1 MLSAGLSKDE
11 IKNAFTAELKTT
23 IEYQIILNIK
33 QRILND
39 IATPNIQ
46 RTVHYDFDRVMNQ
59 DEQANI
65 KMCGIIEFGFE
76 IYVNEYF
83 AEVYMDKFLE

>member
-1 MLSAGLSKDE
+1 MSSKEE
-11 IKNAFTAELKTT
+11 IKTAFVAELKATP
-23 IEYQIILNIK
+23 EYQIILNIK

-46 RTVHYDFDRVMNQ
+46 RTVHYDFDRYIGQ
-59 DEQANI
+59 EEQANI
-65 KMCGIIEFGFE
+65 KMCSIIEFGFE
-76 IYVNEYF
+76 IFVNEYF

>member
-1 MLSAGLSKDE
+1 
-11 IKNAFTAELKTT
+11 
-23 IEYQIILNIK
+23 
-33 QRILND
+33 
-39 IATPNIQ
+39 
-46 RTVHYDFDRVMNQ
+46 MNQ

>member
-1 MLSAGLSKDE
+1 MSSKDE
-11 IKNAFTAELKTT
+11 IKTAFTTELKTT
-23 IEYQIILNIK
+23 PEYQIVLNIK

-46 RTVHYDFDRVMNQ
+46 RTVHYDFDRYVGQ
-59 DEQANI
+59 EEQANI
-65 KMCGIIEFGFE
+65 KMCSIIEFGFE
-76 IYVNEYF
+76 IYVTDFF

>member
-1 MLSAGLSKDE
+1 MSSKEE

-23 IEYQIILNIK
+23 PEYQIILNIK

-46 RTVHYDFDRVMNQ
+46 RTVHYDFDRYVGQ
-59 DEQANI
+59 EEQANI
-65 KMCGIIEFGFE
+65 KMCSIIEFGFE
-76 IYVNEYF
+76 IFVNEYF
-83 AEVYMDKFLE
+83 AEVYMDKFLQ

>member
-1 MLSAGLSKDE
+1 MASKE
-11 IKNAFTAELKTT
+11 EVKNAFTAELKTT
-23 IEYQIILNIK
+23 PEYQIIINIK

-46 RTVHYDFDRVMNQ
+46 RTVHYDFDKYMGQ

-76 IYVNEYF
+76 IFVNEYF
-83 AEVYMDKFLE
+83 AEVYMDKFLI

>member
-1 MLSAGLSKDE
+1 MSSKEE
-11 IKNAFTAELKTT
+11 ITNAFTAELKTT
-23 IEYQIILNIK
+23 PEYQIILNIK

-46 RTVHYDFDRVMNQ
+46 RTVHYDFDRVINQ
-59 DEQANI
+59 EEQANI
-65 KMCGIIEFGFE
+65 KLCSIIEFGFE
-76 IYVNEYF
+76 IYVNEYY

>member
-1 MLSAGLSKDE
+1 MASKEE
-11 IKNAFTAELKTT
+11 IKTAFTAELKNTP
-23 IEYQIILNIK
+23 EYQIILNIK

-46 RTVHYDFDRVMNQ
+46 RTVHYDFDKYMGQ
-59 DEQANI
+59 EEQVNI
-65 KMCGIIEFGFE
+65 KLCSIIEFGFE